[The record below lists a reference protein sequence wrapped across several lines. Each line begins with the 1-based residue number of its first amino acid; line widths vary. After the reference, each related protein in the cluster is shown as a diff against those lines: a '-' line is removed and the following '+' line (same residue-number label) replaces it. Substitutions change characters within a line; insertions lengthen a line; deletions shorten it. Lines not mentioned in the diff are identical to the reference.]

1 MPNLFRPNEGTDEES
16 RREVIDSTSINASG
30 ELLVSHKD

>member
-1 MPNLFRPNEGTDEES
+1 MPADLLYRGDDEES
-16 RREVIDSTSINASG
+16 RREVIDSTGINASG

>member
-1 MPNLFRPNEGTDEES
+1 MPNLLRPDKGHDEES